1 MAVEKKFVKDGYTK
15 ASLDEYFAKQLG
27 RSGYGGMNM
36 SRTPLGTQITVYSEK
51 PGMVIGKA
59 GKVIRKLTQD
69 VVDIYGVDNPQ
80 IDAQEIKKTEL
91 NAQIMANRLAASIE
105 RGWYFRKAG
114 TNTIRAVMAA
124 GALGCEVIIS
134 GKLTGARARTE
145 KFVEGYVK
153 HAGHPA
159 EQIVHTGYAIAIKK
173 LGTLGCRVKI
183 VQPGAVL
190 PDAFKMKEGL
200 AVEPGEKSAVKK
212 EKQGAEVDEAQSGV
226 VEETNVSANASANAS
241 ASASASA
248 SAVVS
253 KTSASETA
261 GQRAAASK
269 ATASKTASKTAA
281 SETAASK
288 MTASEAAASKTAA
301 SETAASTTAASEAA
315 AEESKTEAASSDE
328 IVVEDSDIHEVRRLT
343 DDVWQH
349 KHDDYDYWHPM
360 ARVHKEA
367 KK

>member
-159 EQIVHTGYAIAIKK
+159 EQIVDTGYAVAIKK

-190 PDAFKMKEGL
+190 PDAFKMVEGL
-200 AVEPGEKSAVKK
+200 AVEPKAESAASLTKEVAQEAEVKDETKSA
-212 EKQGAEVDEAQSGV
+212 DV
-226 VEETNVSANASANAS
+226 VEET
-241 ASASASA
+241 
-248 SAVVS
+248 AV
-253 KTSASETA
+253 E
-261 GQRAAASK
+261 
-269 ATASKTASKTAA
+269 KTAA
-281 SETAASK
+281 TETAATETTVAE
-288 MTASEAAASKTAA
+288 TAVAETTV
-301 SETAASTTAASEAA
+301 SETEKAETTSG
-315 AEESKTEAASSDE
+315 DE
-328 IVVEDSDIHEVRRLT
+328 IVVDDSDIHEVRRLVE
-343 DDVWQH
+343 DVWQH

-360 ARVHKEA
+360 ARVHKDVHKEA